1 MRVGKQNDLLS
12 EGKDRDRE
20 DRRRDRQR
28 ERQTAKLSC
37 ALSHSFPLRFA
48 VVVVAV
54 FDVMC
59 KSQTTALLFLLFVC
73 HFVVVV
79 VVAAPSKQRGSVAT
93 PRQMPAGTS
102 TVNVKLCQ
110 LRALHAQ

>member
-1 MRVGKQNDLLS
+1 
-12 EGKDRDRE
+12 
-20 DRRRDRQR
+20 
-28 ERQTAKLSC
+28 
-37 ALSHSFPLRFA
+37 
-48 VVVVAV
+48 
-54 FDVMC
+54 MC

-79 VVAAPSKQRGSVAT
+79 AAPSKQRGSVAT
-93 PRQMPAGTS
+93 TRQMPAGTS